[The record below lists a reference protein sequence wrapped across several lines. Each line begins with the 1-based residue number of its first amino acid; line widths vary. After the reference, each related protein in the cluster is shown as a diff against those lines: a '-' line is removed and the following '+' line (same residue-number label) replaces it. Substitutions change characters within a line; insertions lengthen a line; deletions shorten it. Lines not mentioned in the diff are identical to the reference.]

1 MAAIISAP
9 PMNNLTTPPFI
20 WLDLSGA
27 QEFAADQAQMRELM
41 ATFEHS
47 LSQEV
52 ASIQSNLAA
61 NDGLKVELSLH
72 ALKGFMSLFSAPALA
87 QAVAELYQH
96 SRQQPLDATR
106 EGFQSILPNLE
117 ALLAEV
123 RIWSSRL

>member
-1 MAAIISAP
+1 
-9 PMNNLTTPPFI
+9 MNSFTTPPFI

-27 QEFAADQAQMRELM
+27 QEFAADDGQMRELM
-41 ATFEHS
+41 ASFEQS

-52 ASIQSNLAA
+52 VSIQANLAA
-61 NDGLKVELSLH
+61 NNGSNVELSLH

-87 QAVAELYQH
+87 QAVADLYQH
-96 SRQQPLDATR
+96 SRQQPLEATR

-123 RIWSSRL
+123 RVWSSRL

>member
-1 MAAIISAP
+1 
-9 PMNNLTTPPFI
+9 MNSFNTPPFI

-27 QEFAADQAQMRELM
+27 QEFAADDGQMRELM
-41 ATFEHS
+41 ATFEQS

-52 ASIQSNLAA
+52 VSIQANLAA
-61 NDGLKVELSLH
+61 NNGSNAELSLH

-87 QAVAELYQH
+87 QAVADLYQH
-96 SRQQPLDATR
+96 SRQQPLEATR

-123 RIWSSRL
+123 RVWSSRL